1 MGTKERRAREKEQ
14 LWQQILSAARELFVN
29 EGYENVPMRKIAH
42 KIEYS
47 PTTIY
52 LTVIHTTIEGLKA

>member
-14 LWQQILSAARELFVN
+14 LKQRIFSTARELFVN
-29 EGYENVPMRKIAH
+29 EVYENVSMRKITH

>member
-1 MGTKERRAREKEQ
+1 MGTKERRATEKEQ
-14 LWQQILSAARELFVN
+14 LRHQILSAARELFVN
-29 EGYENVPMRKIAH
+29 EGYENVSMRKIAH

>member
-14 LWQQILSAARELFVN
+14 LQQQILSAARELLVN
-29 EGYENVPMRKIAH
+29 EGYEKVSMRKITH
-42 KIEYS
+42 KIEYA